1 MASQVQ
7 EIRDQALAD
16 IFSDFEGQ
24 LDNSIASFKDSD
36 VSDHDI
42 EVVRNK
48 FKNAFHNYFTT
59 GFDIVFQKELVE
71 KFKETTE
78 AEVQDLNLSVTD
90 EDLQKLDDANSRNAY
105 FRKVFPGKCNLLL
118 ERALKIQ
125 TESVSK
131 IKSKV
136 HAVEPIEDKSSCS
149 VNVENSKDSKNSDL
163 EINKEITEL
172 RTELRDNFDKIR
184 RLENAQ
190 SIILSNQ
197 NDHNQQ

>member
-16 IFSDFEGQ
+16 IFSDFERQ

-36 VSDHDI
+36 VSDQDI
-42 EVVRNK
+42 EFVRNK
-48 FKNAFHNYFTT
+48 FKNAFQNYFTT

-78 AEVQDLNLSVTD
+78 VEVQDLNLSVTD

-149 VNVENSKDSKNSDL
+149 VNVENGQSSDL
-163 EINKEITEL
+163 VVNKEITEL

>member
-7 EIRDQALAD
+7 EIREQALAD
-16 IFSDFEGQ
+16 IFSDFERQ

-36 VSDHDI
+36 VSDQDI

-48 FKNAFHNYFTT
+48 FKNAFQNYFTT

-78 AEVQDLNLSVTD
+78 VEVQDLNLSVTD

-149 VNVENSKDSKNSDL
+149 VNVEDL

-197 NDHNQQ
+197 NDKHNQQ

>member
-7 EIRDQALAD
+7 EIREQALAD
-16 IFSDFEGQ
+16 IFSDFERQ
-24 LDNSIASFKDSD
+24 LENSIASFKDSD
-36 VSDHDI
+36 VSDQDI
-42 EVVRNK
+42 EFVRNK
-48 FKNAFHNYFTT
+48 FKNAFQNYFTT

-78 AEVQDLNLSVTD
+78 VEVQDLNLSVTD

-149 VNVENSKDSKNSDL
+149 VNVENGQNSDL

>member
-7 EIRDQALAD
+7 EIREQALAD
-16 IFSDFEGQ
+16 IFSDFERQ

-36 VSDHDI
+36 VSDQDI
-42 EVVRNK
+42 EVVRSK
-48 FKNAFHNYFTT
+48 FKNAFQNYFTT

-78 AEVQDLNLSVTD
+78 VEVQDLNLSVTD

-149 VNVENSKDSKNSDL
+149 VNVENGQSSDL

>member
-7 EIRDQALAD
+7 EIREQALAD
-16 IFSDFEGQ
+16 IFSDFERQ

-36 VSDHDI
+36 VSDQDI
-42 EVVRNK
+42 EFVRNK
-48 FKNAFHNYFTT
+48 FKNAFQNYFTT

-78 AEVQDLNLSVTD
+78 VEVQDLNLSVTD

-149 VNVENSKDSKNSDL
+149 VNVENGQNSDL

>member
-7 EIRDQALAD
+7 EIREQALAD
-16 IFSDFEGQ
+16 IFSDFERQ
-24 LDNSIASFKDSD
+24 LENSIASFKDSD
-36 VSDHDI
+36 VSDQDI

-48 FKNAFHNYFTT
+48 FKNAFQNYFTT

-78 AEVQDLNLSVTD
+78 VEVQDLNLSVTD

-149 VNVENSKDSKNSDL
+149 VNVENGQNSDL

>member
-7 EIRDQALAD
+7 EIREQALAD
-16 IFSDFEGQ
+16 IFSDFERQ

-36 VSDHDI
+36 VSDQDI
-42 EVVRNK
+42 EFVRNK
-48 FKNAFHNYFTT
+48 FKNAFQNYFTT

-78 AEVQDLNLSVTD
+78 VEVQDLNLSVTD

-136 HAVEPIEDKSSCS
+136 HAVEPIESKI
-149 VNVENSKDSKNSDL
+149 ENGQNSDL

>member
-7 EIRDQALAD
+7 EIREQALAD
-16 IFSDFEGQ
+16 IFSDFERQ

-36 VSDHDI
+36 VSDQDI

-48 FKNAFHNYFTT
+48 FKNAFQNYFTT

-78 AEVQDLNLSVTD
+78 VEVQDLNLSVTD

-149 VNVENSKDSKNSDL
+149 VNVENGQSSDL
-163 EINKEITEL
+163 VVNKEITEL

>member
-7 EIRDQALAD
+7 EIREQALAD
-16 IFSDFEGQ
+16 IFSDFERQ

-36 VSDHDI
+36 VSDQDI

-48 FKNAFHNYFTT
+48 FKNAFQNYFTT

-78 AEVQDLNLSVTD
+78 VGVQDLNLSVTD

-149 VNVENSKDSKNSDL
+149 VNVEKGL

-197 NDHNQQ
+197 NDKHNQQ

>member
-1 MASQVQ
+1 MASQAQ
-7 EIRDQALAD
+7 EIREQALAD
-16 IFSDFEGQ
+16 IFSDFERQ

-36 VSDHDI
+36 VSDQDI

-48 FKNAFHNYFTT
+48 FKNAFQNYFTT

-78 AEVQDLNLSVTD
+78 VEVQDLNLSVTD

-149 VNVENSKDSKNSDL
+149 VNVENGQSSDL

>member
-7 EIRDQALAD
+7 EIREQALAD
-16 IFSDFEGQ
+16 IFSDFERQ
-24 LDNSIASFKDSD
+24 LENSIASFKDSD
-36 VSDHDI
+36 VSDQDI
-42 EVVRNK
+42 EFVRNK
-48 FKNAFHNYFTT
+48 FKNAFQNYFTT

-78 AEVQDLNLSVTD
+78 VEVQDLNLSVTD

-149 VNVENSKDSKNSDL
+149 VNVENGQSSDL

>member
-7 EIRDQALAD
+7 EIREQALAE
-16 IFSDFEGQ
+16 IFSDFERQ

-36 VSDHDI
+36 VSDQDI
-42 EVVRNK
+42 EVVRSK
-48 FKNAFHNYFTT
+48 FKNAFQNYFTT

-78 AEVQDLNLSVTD
+78 VEVQDLNLSVTD

-149 VNVENSKDSKNSDL
+149 VNVENGQNSDL

-184 RLENAQ
+184 RLETPKA
-190 SIILSNQ
+190 
-197 NDHNQQ
+197 

>member
-7 EIRDQALAD
+7 EIREQALAD
-16 IFSDFEGQ
+16 IFSDFERQ

-36 VSDHDI
+36 VSDQDI
-42 EVVRNK
+42 EVVRSK
-48 FKNAFHNYFTT
+48 FKNAFQNYFTT

-78 AEVQDLNLSVTD
+78 VEVQDLNLSVTD

-149 VNVENSKDSKNSDL
+149 VNVENGQNSDL

>member
-7 EIRDQALAD
+7 EIREQALAD
-16 IFSDFEGQ
+16 IFSDFERQ

-36 VSDHDI
+36 VSDQDI
-42 EVVRNK
+42 EFVRNK
-48 FKNAFHNYFTT
+48 FKNAFQNYFTT

-78 AEVQDLNLSVTD
+78 VEVQDLNLSVTD

-149 VNVENSKDSKNSDL
+149 VNVENGQNSNL

>member
-7 EIRDQALAD
+7 EIREQALAD
-16 IFSDFEGQ
+16 IFSDFERQ

-36 VSDHDI
+36 VSNQDI
-42 EVVRNK
+42 EVVRSK
-48 FKNAFHNYFTT
+48 FKNAFQNYFTT

-78 AEVQDLNLSVTD
+78 VELQDLNLSVTD

-136 HAVEPIEDKSSCS
+136 HAVEPIEGKI
-149 VNVENSKDSKNSDL
+149 ENSQNSDL

>member
-7 EIRDQALAD
+7 EIREQALAD
-16 IFSDFEGQ
+16 IFSDFERQ

-36 VSDHDI
+36 VSDQDI

-48 FKNAFHNYFTT
+48 FKNAFQNYFTT

-78 AEVQDLNLSVTD
+78 VGVQDLNLSVTD

-136 HAVEPIEDKSSCS
+136 HAVEPIEGKI
-149 VNVENSKDSKNSDL
+149 ENGQNSDL

>member
-7 EIRDQALAD
+7 EIREQALAD
-16 IFSDFEGQ
+16 IFSDFERQ

-149 VNVENSKDSKNSDL
+149 VNVENGQNSDL

>member
-7 EIRDQALAD
+7 EIREQALAD
-16 IFSDFEGQ
+16 IFSDFERQ

-36 VSDHDI
+36 VSNQDI
-42 EVVRNK
+42 EVVRSK
-48 FKNAFHNYFTT
+48 FKNAFQNYFTT

-78 AEVQDLNLSVTD
+78 VEVQDLNLSVTD

-136 HAVEPIEDKSSCS
+136 HAVEPIEGKI
-149 VNVENSKDSKNSDL
+149 ENSQNSDL

>member
-7 EIRDQALAD
+7 EIREQALAD
-16 IFSDFEGQ
+16 IFSDFERQ

-36 VSDHDI
+36 VSDQDI

-48 FKNAFHNYFTT
+48 FKNAFQNYFTT

-78 AEVQDLNLSVTD
+78 VEVQDLNLSVTD

-149 VNVENSKDSKNSDL
+149 VNVENGQNSDL

>member
-7 EIRDQALAD
+7 EIREQALAD
-16 IFSDFEGQ
+16 IFSDFERQ

-36 VSDHDI
+36 VSDQDI

-48 FKNAFHNYFTT
+48 FKNAFQNYFTT

-78 AEVQDLNLSVTD
+78 VEVQDLNLSVTD

-149 VNVENSKDSKNSDL
+149 VNVENGQNSNL

-197 NDHNQQ
+197 NDKHNQQ

>member
-7 EIRDQALAD
+7 EIREQALAD
-16 IFSDFEGQ
+16 IFSDFDRQ

-36 VSDHDI
+36 VSDQDI

-48 FKNAFHNYFTT
+48 FKNAFQNYFTT

-71 KFKETTE
+71 KFKETKTE
-78 AEVQDLNLSVTD
+78 VEVQDLNLSVTD

-149 VNVENSKDSKNSDL
+149 VNVENGQSSDL

-197 NDHNQQ
+197 NDKHNQQ